1 MPSITRRIAVQL
13 LVCAAV
19 YLSNAAACAAQQSA
33 GEPSGTAAKESLT
46 VDQVVSRMEQR
57 NQERAAALRTYEGTR
72 TYRMQYRGFF
82 GSHDAEIVVAVKAS
96 PSEKEF
102 TVESQSGSKFIIDHV
117 LKKLLDGEKE
127 ATDDQARSRTALIS
141 KNYAFTLTGID
152 DSAGDPQYILS
163 VFPKTDEKYLYRGK
177 IWVDTNDFA
186 VTRIEA
192 EPARSPSMWIKKAEI
207 KHKYEKV
214 GDFWL
219 PQENRTESLI
229 RLGGHALLSI
239 DYRD

>member
-127 ATDDQARSRTALIS
+127 ATDDQARSRTALNS
-141 KNYAFTLTGID
+141 RNYSFTLVGLD

-163 VFPKTDEKYLYRGK
+163 VFPKTDEKYLYRGR
-177 IWVDTNDFA
+177 IWVDSNDFA

-192 EPARSPSMWIKKAEI
+192 EPARSPL
-207 KHKYEKV
+207 HV
-214 GDFWL
+214 D
-219 PQENRTESLI
+219 QE
-229 RLGGHALLSI
+229 G
-239 DYRD
+239 RDKTQV